1 RQLGINE
8 QSLKDPCISIIVGA
22 SILAD
27 MMQRYGY
34 SWEAV
39 GAYNA
44 GTAPERY
51 TMRMRYANKVRERY
65 QRLVKEK

>member
-1 RQLGINE
+1 
-8 QSLKDPCISIIVGA
+8 CISIIVGA

-51 TMRMRYANKVRERY
+51 TMRMRYANKVWERY
-65 QRLVKEK
+65 HRLIKEK

>member
-1 RQLGINE
+1 
-8 QSLKDPCISIIVGA
+8 
-22 SILAD
+22 
-27 MMQRYGY
+27 MQRYGY

-51 TMRMRYANKVRERY
+51 TMRMRYANKIWERY
-65 QRLVKEK
+65 HRLIKEK